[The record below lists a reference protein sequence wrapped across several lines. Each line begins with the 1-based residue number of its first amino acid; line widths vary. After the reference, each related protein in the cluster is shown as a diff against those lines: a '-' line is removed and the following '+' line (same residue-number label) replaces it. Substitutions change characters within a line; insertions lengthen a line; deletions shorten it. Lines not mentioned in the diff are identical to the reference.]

1 MPKSPST
8 PSISKSKRP
17 PAAPPRGSLADS
29 LRELH
34 ASASGLTSTEA
45 TDRLRTQG
53 ANVLEA
59 NSGSHPLA
67 ILLNQ
72 FRSPMV
78 LILLGAAALSFG
90 LGEADEA
97 TIIALIVVASSGL
110 SFYQEFRASNTVAAL
125 QQRLAIKVNT
135 LRDGKSVQ
143 VPAAEIVAGDVV
155 VLAGGSLV
163 PADAILLA
171 TTDLHVDEAAL
182 TGESFPAVRTAAAG
196 KGPATDDNLIYMGT
210 SIRSGSATALI
221 VRTGAATQYGAIAKS
236 VSRIEPETSF
246 AKGIRNFSLL
256 MTQVMMVIVV
266 LVLVVNLI
274 LGRPILDS
282 LLFAAALAVGL
293 TPELLPAI
301 VTVTLAQ
308 GARKL
313 AQSGVLVKRLVAI
326 ENLGAMDV
334 LCTDKTGTLTEGDVR
349 LQSANDA
356 KGDESADTLKL
367 AFLNASLQTGLPNP
381 LDSAIIAAGKGVDI
395 TGYQKLS
402 ESPYDFERQ
411 RLAVLVAGPDGNM
424 LICKGSVVAI
434 LPTCDTVLVG
444 GRNIKLTPARLKSE
458 ETRLAAWSGQGL
470 RVLALA
476 TKAMDSKSCSVADET
491 KLTLIGYLLF
501 SDPPKPGIAET
512 IASLGDRGVKLKI
525 ITGDNRYVAAHVAAE
540 VGIAGAKLMTG
551 PEVAKL
557 GPHALALRTQHVD
570 LFAEVTPDQKERII
584 VALRHAH
591 KVVGYMGD
599 GINDAPALRAADLG
613 ISVDNAVEAAKE
625 AADLVLLERDLNV
638 LLKGIVIGRASFG
651 NTLKYINITASANL
665 GNMVSMA
672 VASLVLP
679 FLPLLAKQIL
689 LNNFLS
695 DLPLL
700 AVSTDKVDDEL
711 LRVPGRWDFP
721 RLLRSMLGFGLLSS
735 VFDGLTFLT
744 LLWVF
749 HADVAT
755 FQTAWFVESLL
766 TQLAII
772 WVMRT
777 RKRFYASTPSPL
789 LIWAA
794 AAVALVAVALP
805 YLPIAAAT
813 AFRPLTLGLML
824 TLFVIVI
831 VYVGASELLKGQIEI
846 FSHRGRAVRGAVRS
860 PETTTSSL

>member
-1 MPKSPST
+1 M
-8 PSISKSKRP
+8 SKRP
-17 PAAPPRGSLADS
+17 APRSRPTPTTGGAATPRPTLADS
-29 LRELH
+29 LRELR
-34 ASASGLTSTEA
+34 ASPGGLTSADAAE
-45 TDRLRTQG
+45 RLKTQG
-53 ANVLEA
+53 ANVLDTK
-59 NSGSHPLA
+59 SGSHPLA
-67 ILLNQ
+67 ILLSQ

-97 TIIALIVVASSGL
+97 TIIALIVLGSSGL

-125 QQRLAIKVNT
+125 QSRLAIKVNT
-135 LRDGKSVQ
+135 LRDGKTAEVS
-143 VPAAEIVAGDVV
+143 AADIVSGDVV

-163 PADAILLA
+163 PADAVLLEA
-171 TTDLHVDEAAL
+171 KDLHVDEAAL
-182 TGESFPAVRTAAAG
+182 TGESFPAVRTAASATG
-196 KGPATDDNLIYMGT
+196 HATDDNFIYMGT

-221 VRTGAATQYGAIAKS
+221 IRTGISTQYGAIAKS
-236 VSRIEPETSF
+236 VGRIEPETSF
-246 AKGIRNFSLL
+246 AKGIRSFSLL

-266 LVLVVNLI
+266 LVFVVNLI

-334 LCTDKTGTLTEGDVR
+334 LCTDKTGTLTEGDVT

-356 KGDESADTLKL
+356 KGDVSADTLKL
-367 AFLNASLQTGLPNP
+367 AVLNASLQTGLPNP
-381 LDSAIIAAGKGVDI
+381 LDSAIIAGGKTVD
-395 TGYQKLS
+395 TKGYKKLG

-411 RLAVLVAGPDGNM
+411 RLSVLVAGPDGNV
-424 LICKGSVVAI
+424 LICKGSVVAV
-434 LPTCDTVLVG
+434 LAACESVLVG
-444 GRNIKLTPARLKSE
+444 GRSIKLTPDRLKTEEARL
-458 ETRLAAWSGQGL
+458 ADWSGQGM
-470 RVLALA
+470 RVLAVA
-476 TKAMDSKSCSVADET
+476 TKTLESKTCTVADET
-491 KLTLIGYLLF
+491 GLTLVGYLLF

-512 IASLGDRGVKLKI
+512 IGALGDRGVKLKI
-525 ITGDNRYVAAHVAAE
+525 ITGDNRYVAAHVAAQ

-551 PEVAKL
+551 PELGKL
-557 GPHALALRTQHVD
+557 GPRALAIRVQHID

-625 AADLVLLERDLNV
+625 AADIVLLERDLNV
-638 LLKGIVIGRASFG
+638 LLKGIVIGRGAFG
-651 NTLKYINITASANL
+651 NTLKYIAITTSANL

-689 LNNFLS
+689 INNFLS

-700 AVSTDKVDDEL
+700 TVSTDRVDDDV
-711 LRVPGRWDFP
+711 LRAPGVWDFP

-735 VFDGLTFLT
+735 VFDGITFIV
-744 LLWVF
+744 LLWGF
-749 HADVAT
+749 HANET
-755 FQTAWFVESLL
+755 IFQTGWFVESLL
-766 TQLAII
+766 TELLIVA
-772 WVMRT
+772 VMRT
-777 RKRFYASTPSPL
+777 KKPFYQSLPSPL
-789 LIWAA
+789 LTWSSVA
-794 AAVALVAVALP
+794 AAVVTIALP
-805 YLPIAAAT
+805 YLPLGAAT
-813 AFRPLTLGLML
+813 GLQPLSLSLML
-824 TLFVIVI
+824 VLLAIVAA
-831 VYVGASELLKGQIEI
+831 YAAASELLKGQIDAL
-846 FSHRGRAVRGAVRS
+846 SHWGHWFGSRTPSKRRPS
-860 PETTTSSL
+860 HL